1 MVDYATI
8 LLTFTFGGLVGL
20 VVGRFTEKI
29 FDRMDMVPMKIR
41 LLLAFLILTVCS
53 VLFELF
59 LEQWG
64 LALMIAFSLG
74 FTLVVTCHELIFP
87 DPGKE

>member
-8 LLTFTFGGLVGL
+8 LLTFIFGGLVGL
-20 VVGRFTEKI
+20 VVGRTAENVL
-29 FDRMDMVPMKIR
+29 DRMDIVPMKIR

-59 LEQWG
+59 LEKSG
-64 LALMIAFSLG
+64 IALMIAFSLG
-74 FTLVVTCHELIFP
+74 FTLVVTSHELIFP
-87 DPGKE
+87 DRGKE

>member
-8 LLTFTFGGLVGL
+8 LLTFLFGGLVGL
-20 VVGRFTEKI
+20 VAGRFTEKI
-29 FDRMDMVPMKIR
+29 FDRMDLVPMKIR

-59 LEQWG
+59 LEKSG
-64 LALMIAFSLG
+64 IALMIAFSLG

>member
-1 MVDYATI
+1 MVDYATT
-8 LLTFTFGGLVGL
+8 LLTFIFGGLVGL
-20 VVGRFTEKI
+20 VVGRITEKV
-29 FDRMDMVPMKIR
+29 FDRMDIVPMKLR
-41 LLLAFLILTVCS
+41 LFLAFLILSVCS

-64 LALMIAFSLG
+64 IALMIAFSSG
-74 FTLVVTCHELIFP
+74 FTLVVAGHELIFP

>member
-8 LLTFTFGGLVGL
+8 LLTFIFGGLVGL
-20 VVGRFTEKI
+20 VVGRTAEKV
-29 FDRMDMVPMKIR
+29 FDRMDIVPMKLR
-41 LLLAFLILTVCS
+41 LFLAFLILSVCS

-59 LEQWG
+59 LEKSG
-64 LALMIAFSLG
+64 IALMIAFSLG
-74 FTLVVTCHELIFP
+74 FTLVVTSHELIFP